1 MKCVIGGAQL
11 RVFGRA
17 IHAIARISDEFWFDP
32 VEKGLALRSVN
43 SSRSAYACVF
53 FSSMFFQHYCWT
65 AGSQPCQKEKQP
77 SLPCKL
83 IIKSVLPVFRCVNV
97 LERNVEKCSICTSPS
112 EQHITFQL
120 LCRHGVVKTYNLTFQ
135 ECDPLQAVF
144 AKHMC
149 PNILKVHSR
158 LLADVMIHFPSSQ
171 EEITLSVTPVKVC
184 FKSYTEED
192 TDFSRTM
199 LTEIQLSPEE
209 FDYFQVGVDSEV
221 TFCLKEL
228 RGLLAF
234 AEAMSVPVSVHL
246 DRSGRP
252 IAFSIEDLLLEAS
265 FILATLCEAE
275 KEAEPA
281 CCPWPRDS
289 SRTGMDKSDQ
299 TSMDGASKAGTATSK
314 KPQQKG
320 NTPSTDPAKPPSA
333 LAKQEVKNV
342 PRGTER
348 DGPGRAG
355 AATAQ
360 AAAGEAT
367 EAPYAK
373 VRELPM
379 VPALEP
385 HGCCWAEHPHMHW
398 GFQWDQQSW
407 KTPAQLENPSTAG
420 RLLGGRWVSLGNA
433 AGREILRVAKA
444 SQIIN
449 AQILHHTILTCTNVA
464 FSSST
469 PCSSELSLTRRRP
482 LVAPSRAW

>member
-32 VEKGLALRSVN
+32 LEKGLALRSVN

-65 AGSQPCQKEKQP
+65 AGTQPCQKEKQL

-97 LERNVEKCSICTSPS
+97 LERNVEKCSICSSPS

-171 EEITLSVTPVKVC
+171 EEITLSVTPMKVS

-234 AEAMSVPVSVHL
+234 SEATSVPVCVHF

-275 KEAEPA
+275 SEAASPEPA
-281 CCPWPRDS
+281 CCPRPRDS
-289 SRTGMDKSDQ
+289 SRPGMDKSDQ
-299 TSMDGASKAGTATSK
+299 SSTDGASNAVTATSK

-320 NTPSTDPAKPPSA
+320 NTPSMDPAKPPSA
-333 LAKQEVKNV
+333 LAKQEVKNI
-342 PRGTER
+342 PRGSER
-348 DGPGRAG
+348 DEPGR
-355 AATAQ
+355 

-367 EAPYAK
+367 EAPQAQ
-373 VRELPM
+373 VRELPT

-385 HGCCWAEHPHMHW
+385 HSCCWAEHPTCTG
-398 GFQWDQQSW
+398 GFRGIRV
-407 KTPAQLENPSTAG
+407 TAAQLENPSTAG
-420 RLLGGRWVSLGNA
+420 NTPVGQGGFTGKDLG
-433 AGREILRVAKA
+433 VAKA

-449 AQILHHTILTCTNVA
+449 AQILYHRILTCTNIA

-469 PCSSELSLTRRRP
+469 PCSSELSLPRTRP
-482 LVAPSRAW
+482 LVTPSRAW

>member
-1 MKCVIGGAQL
+1 AAMKCVIGGAQL

-32 VEKGLALRSVN
+32 IEKGLALRSVN

-65 AGSQPCQKEKQP
+65 AVSQPCQQEQQL

-83 IIKSVLPVFRCVNV
+83 IIKSVLPVFRCANV
-97 LERNVEKCSICTSPS
+97 LERNVEKCSISTSPS
-112 EQHITFQL
+112 EHHVTFQL

-158 LLADVMIHFPSSQ
+158 LLADVMIHFPTSQ
-171 EEITLSVTPVKVC
+171 EEITLSVTPMKVC

-234 AEAMSVPVSVHL
+234 SEATSVPVSIHF
-246 DRSGRP
+246 DRCGKP

-265 FILATLCEAE
+265 FILATLCEPE
-275 KEAEPA
+275 EEAAPPEPA
-281 CCPWPRDS
+281 CCPRPRDS
-289 SRTGMDKSDQ
+289 NTD
-299 TSMDGASKAGTATSK
+299 TATSK
-314 KPQQKG
+314 KPREKG
-320 NTPSTDPAKPPSA
+320 NAPSTDSAKP
-333 LAKQEVKNV
+333 KVKNT
-342 PRGTER
+342 PRGRER
-348 DGPGRAG
+348 DVPGRAG
-355 AATAQ
+355 AAT
-360 AAAGEAT
+360 AAGEAT
-367 EAPYAK
+367 EAPYEKNSYLYKYCIFQFHSLFFGAVSHK
-373 VRELPM
+373 EKEAIGDTFQSLVTASDTEEELG
-379 VPALEP
+379 AL
-385 HGCCWAEHPHMHW
+385 
-398 GFQWDQQSW
+398 QSS
-407 KTPAQLENPSTAG
+407 P
-420 RLLGGRWVSLGNA
+420 V
-433 AGREILRVAKA
+433 
-444 SQIIN
+444 
-449 AQILHHTILTCTNVA
+449 
-464 FSSST
+464 
-469 PCSSELSLTRRRP
+469 
-482 LVAPSRAW
+482 

>member
-1 MKCVIGGAQL
+1 LA
-11 RVFGRA
+11 VFGRA

-32 VEKGLALRSVN
+32 VERGLALRSVN

-65 AGSQPCQKEKQP
+65 AVSQPCQQEQQL

-83 IIKSVLPVFRCVNV
+83 IIKSVLPVFRCSNV
-97 LERNVEKCSICTSPS
+97 LERNVERCSISTNPGDH
-112 EQHITFQL
+112 HITFQL

-149 PNILKVHSR
+149 PNILRVHSR
-158 LLADVMIHFPSSQ
+158 LLADVMIHFPTSQ
-171 EEITLSVTPVKVC
+171 EEITLSVTPMKVC

-234 AEAMSVPVSVHL
+234 SEATSVPVSIHF
-246 DRSGRP
+246 DRCGKP

-275 KEAEPA
+275 KEAASPEPA
-281 CCPWPRDS
+281 CCPRPWH
-289 SRTGMDKSDQ
+289 
-299 TSMDGASKAGTATSK
+299 SKAGTSK
-314 KPQQKG
+314 KPQKG
-320 NTPSTDPAKPPSA
+320 NTPSMDSAKAPSA
-333 LAKQEVKNV
+333 FAKQEVKNT

-348 DGPGRAG
+348 DAPGRAG
-355 AATAQ
+355 AATAK
-360 AAAGEAT
+360 AAGGEAT
-367 EAPYAK
+367 EAPYEK
-373 VRELPM
+373 VRELPT
-379 VPALEP
+379 VSAVEP
-385 HGCCWAEHPHMHW
+385 HSCCNSYLYKYCI
-398 GFQWDQQSW
+398 FQFHSLFFGAVSSKEKKAIGDTFQSLV
-407 KTPAQLENPSTAG
+407 TASDTEEELGALQSSPA
-420 RLLGGRWVSLGNA
+420 
-433 AGREILRVAKA
+433 
-444 SQIIN
+444 
-449 AQILHHTILTCTNVA
+449 
-464 FSSST
+464 
-469 PCSSELSLTRRRP
+469 
-482 LVAPSRAW
+482 

>member
-1 MKCVIGGAQL
+1 CILQCFLSLA
-11 RVFGRA
+11 VFGRA
-17 IHAIARISDEFWFDP
+17 IHALARISDEIWFDP

-65 AGSQPCQKEKQP
+65 AVSQPCQKEKQL

-83 IIKSVLPVFRCVNV
+83 TIKSVLPVFRCVNV
-97 LERNVEKCSICTSPS
+97 LERNVEKCSISTRPN
-112 EQHITFQL
+112 EHHITFQL

-158 LLADVMIHFPSSQ
+158 LLADVMIHFPTSQ
-171 EEITLSVTPVKVC
+171 EEITLSVTPMKVC

-234 AEAMSVPVSVHL
+234 SEATSVPVSLHF
-246 DRSGRP
+246 DRCGKP

-275 KEAEPA
+275 EEAASPEPA
-281 CCPWPRDS
+281 CCPQPWDS
-289 SRTGMDKSDQ
+289 AD
-299 TSMDGASKAGTATSK
+299 TAASK
-314 KPQQKG
+314 KPQETG
-320 NTPSTDPAKPPSA
+320 NTPGMDSAKPPSA
-333 LAKQEVKNV
+333 LEKQEVKSTA
-342 PRGTER
+342 RGTER
-348 DGPGRAG
+348 DGPGKAG
-355 AATAQ
+355 AATAE
-360 AAAGEAT
+360 AAGEAA
-367 EAPYAK
+367 EAPYQK
-373 VRELPM
+373 VRERPTVTEFLP
-379 VPALEP
+379 VQIRVFQFHSLFFGAVSYKEKEAIGDTFQSLVTASDTEEEFGAL
-385 HGCCWAEHPHMHW
+385 
-398 GFQWDQQSW
+398 QSS
-407 KTPAQLENPSTAG
+407 P
-420 RLLGGRWVSLGNA
+420 V
-433 AGREILRVAKA
+433 
-444 SQIIN
+444 
-449 AQILHHTILTCTNVA
+449 
-464 FSSST
+464 
-469 PCSSELSLTRRRP
+469 
-482 LVAPSRAW
+482 

>member
-1 MKCVIGGAQL
+1 
-11 RVFGRA
+11 
-17 IHAIARISDEFWFDP
+17 
-32 VEKGLALRSVN
+32 LALRSVN

-65 AGSQPCQKEKQP
+65 TVSQPCSKEKQF

-97 LERNVEKCSICTSPS
+97 MEKNVEKCSISTNASAH
-112 EQHITFQL
+112 HITFQL

-234 AEAMSVPVSVHL
+234 SEAMSVPVSIHF
-246 DRSGRP
+246 DRCGKP
-252 IAFSIEDLLLEAS
+252 IAFSTEDLLLEAS

-275 KEAEPA
+275 EAAASPEAARCPRPCGRYGAEGALRCSGTCNHRGQAQRSSPATTGGRRELFVRAAAFSRPRGLRLKSSKSFTNNKCPNFVSQNSYLYKYCVFQFHSLFFGAVSYKKEAF
-281 CCPWPRDS
+281 
-289 SRTGMDKSDQ
+289 G
-299 TSMDGASKAGTATSK
+299 GTLQS
-314 KPQQKG
+314 
-320 NTPSTDPAKPPSA
+320 
-333 LAKQEVKNV
+333 L
-342 PRGTER
+342 
-348 DGPGRAG
+348 
-355 AATAQ
+355 ATASD
-360 AAAGEAT
+360 T
-367 EAPYAK
+367 EE
-373 VRELPM
+373 ELG
-379 VPALEP
+379 AL
-385 HGCCWAEHPHMHW
+385 HGSP
-398 GFQWDQQSW
+398 
-407 KTPAQLENPSTAG
+407 
-420 RLLGGRWVSLGNA
+420 V
-433 AGREILRVAKA
+433 
-444 SQIIN
+444 
-449 AQILHHTILTCTNVA
+449 
-464 FSSST
+464 
-469 PCSSELSLTRRRP
+469 
-482 LVAPSRAW
+482 

>member
-1 MKCVIGGAQL
+1 LA
-11 RVFGRA
+11 VFGRA

-53 FSSMFFQHYCWT
+53 FSSMFFQHYCCT
-65 AGSQPCQKEKQP
+65 AGTQPCQKEKQL

-171 EEITLSVTPVKVC
+171 EEITLSVTPMKVC

-234 AEAMSVPVSVHL
+234 SEATSVPVSIHF
-246 DRSGRP
+246 DRCGRP

-275 KEAEPA
+275 KEAASPEPA
-281 CCPWPRDS
+281 CCPRPRDS
-289 SRTGMDKSDQ
+289 N
-299 TSMDGASKAGTATSK
+299 AVTAASK

-320 NTPSTDPAKPPSA
+320 NTPSMDPAKPLGA
-333 LAKQEVKNV
+333 LAKQEVKNI

-348 DGPGRAG
+348 DVPGRAG

-360 AAAGEAT
+360 AAARGGEAT

-373 VRELPM
+373 VRRELPM
-379 VPALEP
+379 NSYLYKYCIFQFHSLFFGAVSNKDKAIGDPFQSLVTASDTEEELGAL
-385 HGCCWAEHPHMHW
+385 
-398 GFQWDQQSW
+398 QSS
-407 KTPAQLENPSTAG
+407 P
-420 RLLGGRWVSLGNA
+420 V
-433 AGREILRVAKA
+433 
-444 SQIIN
+444 
-449 AQILHHTILTCTNVA
+449 
-464 FSSST
+464 
-469 PCSSELSLTRRRP
+469 
-482 LVAPSRAW
+482 

>member
-1 MKCVIGGAQL
+1 AYKCFLSLA
-11 RVFGRA
+11 VFGRA

-65 AGSQPCQKEKQP
+65 AVSQPCQKEKEL

-83 IIKSVLPVFRCVNV
+83 MRKSVLPVFRYVNV
-97 LERNVEKCSICTSPS
+97 LERNVEKCSISTNPS
-112 EQHITFQL
+112 DHHITFQL

-135 ECDPLQAVF
+135 HCDPLQAVF

-149 PNILKVHSR
+149 PNILKVQSR
-158 LLADVMIHFPSSQ
+158 LLADVMIHFPTSQ
-171 EEITLSVTPVKVC
+171 EEITLSVTPMKVC

-234 AEAMSVPVSVHL
+234 SEATSVPVSVHF
-246 DRSGRP
+246 DRCGKP
-252 IAFSIEDLLLEAS
+252 IAFSIEDLLLEAN

-275 KEAEPA
+275 EGALPEPA
-281 CCPWPRDS
+281 CCPRPWDS
-289 SRTGMDKSDQ
+289 NAD
-299 TSMDGASKAGTATSK
+299 TATSK

-320 NTPSTDPAKPPSA
+320 NTPSMDSAKPPSA
-333 LAKQEVKNV
+333 LAKQEVESI

-348 DGPGRAG
+348 DVPGRAG
-355 AATAQ
+355 AATAE
-360 AAAGEAT
+360 AAGGEAT
-367 EAPYAK
+367 EAPYEK
-373 VRELPM
+373 VRELPT
-379 VPALEP
+379 VSALEP
-385 HGCCWAEHPHMHW
+385 HSCCLAEHPQFHSLFF
-398 GFQWDQQSW
+398 GAVSYKEKEAIGDTFQSLVTASDTEEEFGALQS
-407 KTPAQLENPSTAG
+407 
-420 RLLGGRWVSLGNA
+420 
-433 AGREILRVAKA
+433 
-444 SQIIN
+444 SQ
-449 AQILHHTILTCTNVA
+449 V
-464 FSSST
+464 
-469 PCSSELSLTRRRP
+469 
-482 LVAPSRAW
+482 

>member
-1 MKCVIGGAQL
+1 MGTALRLPRLRERLDRALRSAQGGTVGVSVLAPGVGL
-11 RVFGRA
+11 KIPAVFGRA

-53 FSSMFFQHYCWT
+53 FSSMFFQQYCCT
-65 AGSQPCQKEKQP
+65 ALPQPWQKEKQL

-97 LERNVEKCSICTSPS
+97 LERNVEKCSISRSPS

-158 LLADVMIHFPSSQ
+158 LLADVMIHFPTSQ
-171 EEITLSVTPVKVC
+171 EEITLSVTPMKVC

-234 AEAMSVPVSVHL
+234 SEATSAPVSIHF
-246 DRSGRP
+246 DRCGRP
-252 IAFSIEDLLLEAS
+252 IAFSIEELLLEAS

-275 KEAEPA
+275 EEAAPPEPA
-281 CCPWPRDS
+281 CCPRPWDS
-289 SRTGMDKSDQ
+289 SRTGMDKCDQ
-299 TSMDGASKAGTATSK
+299 TSMDAASNTGTAASR

-320 NTPSTDPAKPPSA
+320 STPSTDPATPPSG
-333 LAKQEVKNV
+333 LAKQEVKNI
-342 PRGTER
+342 PRGSER
-348 DGPGRAG
+348 DVPGRAG

-373 VRELPM
+373 FHSLFFGAVSYKEKEAIGDTFQSLVTASDTEEELG
-379 VPALEP
+379 AL
-385 HGCCWAEHPHMHW
+385 
-398 GFQWDQQSW
+398 QSS
-407 KTPAQLENPSTAG
+407 PVL
-420 RLLGGRWVSLGNA
+420 
-433 AGREILRVAKA
+433 
-444 SQIIN
+444 
-449 AQILHHTILTCTNVA
+449 
-464 FSSST
+464 
-469 PCSSELSLTRRRP
+469 
-482 LVAPSRAW
+482 

>member
-1 MKCVIGGAQL
+1 MGTALRLPRLRERLDRALRSAQGGTVGVSVLAPGVGL
-11 RVFGRA
+11 KIPAVFGRA

-53 FSSMFFQHYCWT
+53 FSSMFFQQYCCT
-65 AGSQPCQKEKQP
+65 ALPQPWQKEKQL

-97 LERNVEKCSICTSPS
+97 LERNVEKCSISRSPS

-158 LLADVMIHFPSSQ
+158 LLADVMIHFPTSQ
-171 EEITLSVTPVKVC
+171 EEITLSVTPMKVC

-234 AEAMSVPVSVHL
+234 SEATSAPVSIHF
-246 DRSGRP
+246 DRCG
-252 IAFSIEDLLLEAS
+252 
-265 FILATLCEAE
+265 
-275 KEAEPA
+275 
-281 CCPWPRDS
+281 S
-289 SRTGMDKSDQ
+289 SRTGMDKCDQ
-299 TSMDGASKAGTATSK
+299 TSMDAASNTGTAASR

-320 NTPSTDPAKPPSA
+320 STPSTDPATPPSG
-333 LAKQEVKNV
+333 LAKQEVKNI
-342 PRGTER
+342 PRGSER
-348 DGPGRAG
+348 DVPGRAG

-373 VRELPM
+373 VRELPT
-379 VPALEP
+379 VPAVEP
-385 HGCCWAEHPHMHW
+385 QSCCWAEHPTCTW
-398 GFQWDQQSW
+398 GFQWDQL
-407 KTPAQLENPSTAG
+407 AQLENPSTAG
-420 RLLGGRWVSLGNA
+420 NTPGGRWVSLGNA
-433 AGREILRVAKA
+433 AG
-444 SQIIN
+444 
-449 AQILHHTILTCTNVA
+449 
-464 FSSST
+464 
-469 PCSSELSLTRRRP
+469 
-482 LVAPSRAW
+482 